1 MEYVC
6 NKEKACVIDKSNR
19 KQCQYCRLKKCL
31 DQGMSI
37 TGKHLIIMNNFWI
50 FNLLS
55 KNSC

>member
-37 TGKHLIIMNNFWI
+37 TGMHLIIV
-50 FNLLS
+50 LL
-55 KNSC
+55 